1 MQTTRRTFLGLAAA
15 TAALPST
22 FSIARAQAKPEVIR
36 IAGPG
41 NAAGKPYGTGPVG
54 VLRAREF
61 LEKEFAADGIRIDW
75 QFPRGTGPAIN
86 EAFANGQL
94 DFSSYGGLPNIVGRG
109 AGLKTRVLAGNGNAP
124 TYLVARPT
132 AKIAKLDDLKGK
144 KVAVQRGTIYE
155 LSLAQF
161 LGEVNLTSADVQIF
175 DLQGA
180 DQTAAFTSGD
190 VDAVIGGGSNVLHLV
205 EKGLGQVVFTTKKN
219 PAPGS
224 SFGSFVVIERFSD
237 QYPDITQRVVKG
249 FVEASHFASSEEN
262 RETVYDLLALTGAP
276 RSAFVTDY
284 KDDDLKD
291 RNNPLL
297 DDFYKANVEAGIKF
311 SLDQKLIRKAFDVS
325 SWIDDSYLKKAV
337 ADLGYKGFWVSR
349 DAKGKKIG

>member
-1 MQTTRRTFLGLAAA
+1 MQTTRRTFLGLAVAA
-15 TAALPST
+15 AALPAT
-22 FSIARAQAKPEVIR
+22 FSIARAQAKLDVIR

-41 NAAGKPYGTGPVG
+41 NAAGKPYGTGPIG
-54 VLRAREF
+54 VTRAREF
-61 LEKEFAADGIRIDW
+61 LEREFAADGIKIDW

-124 TYLVARPT
+124 TYLVVRP
-132 AKIAKLDDLKGK
+132 AANIAQLGDLKGK

-155 LSLAQF
+155 LSLSQF
-161 LGEVNLTSADVQIF
+161 LAEVKLTSADVQIF

-205 EKGLGQVVFTTKKN
+205 EKGLGQVVFTTKNN

-224 SFGSFVVIERFSD
+224 SFGSFVVIDRFAE

-249 FVEASHFASSEEN
+249 FVQASHFASLEEN
-262 RETVYDLLALTGAP
+262 REALYDLLALTGAP
-276 RSAFVTDY
+276 RSAYVADY
-284 KDDDLKD
+284 KGDDLKD
-291 RNNPLL
+291 RNTPLV

-311 SLDQKLIRKAFDVS
+311 SLDQKLIRKSFDVNA
-325 SWIDDSYLKKAV
+325 WIDDSYLRQAV
-337 ADLGYKGFWVSR
+337 ADLGYQGFWVSR
-349 DAKGKKIG
+349 DAKGKRIG

>member
-15 TAALPST
+15 AAALPTT
-22 FSIARAQAKPEVIR
+22 FSIAKAQSKPEVIR

-54 VLRAREF
+54 VLRARQF
-61 LEKEFAADGIRIDW
+61 LEKEFSNDGIRIDW

-124 TYLVARPT
+124 TYLVVRPS
-132 AKIAKLDDLKGK
+132 AQVGKLADLKGK

-155 LSLAQF
+155 LSLSQF
-161 LGEVNLTSADVQIF
+161 LGEVGLTSGDVQIF

-180 DQTAAFTSGD
+180 DQTAAFSSGD

-205 EKGLGQVVFTTKKN
+205 EKGLGQVVFTTKSN

-224 SFGSFVVIERFSD
+224 SFGSFVVIERFSK
-237 QYPDITQRVVKG
+237 QYPEITQRVVKS
-249 FVEASHFASSEEN
+249 FIEAAHFASLEEN
-262 RETVYDLLALTGAP
+262 RETLYDLLALTGAP
-276 RSAFVTDY
+276 RSAFVADY
-284 KDDDLKD
+284 KDDDLRD
-291 RNNPLL
+291 RNNPLV
-297 DDFYKANVEAGIKF
+297 DDFYKANLEAGIRF
-311 SLDQKLIRKAFDVS
+311 STDQKLIRKPFDVS
-325 SWIDDSYLKKAV
+325 AWIDDRYLKKAL
-337 ADLGYKGFWVSR
+337 ADLGYNGFWASR
-349 DAKGKKIG
+349 DAKGKKIS